1 MQESVIYQAI
11 LAQGEQRRRSQE
23 ARSLVTRLLNRKVG
37 NLPIALLDHIT
48 NLSLKQVE
56 ALSDALLDFQELT
69 DLRNWLDR
77 S

>member
-11 LAQGEQRRRSQE
+11 LAQGEQRGRAQE
-23 ARSLVTRLLNRKVG
+23 ARSLVTRLRNSKVG
-37 NLPIALLDHIT
+37 NLPIALLDRIT
-48 NLSLKQVE
+48 NLSLEQVE